1 MKRRDFL
8 HITAGG
14 MAMAA
19 AASLLPGCAATT
31 RSAAPHLPDGAT
43 LPVPGA
49 DGARILRYA
58 SLAPSS
64 HNSQP
69 WYVKP
74 LSPTEWVIGFDR
86 NRRLPVVD
94 PDGREMLLSLGCFTE
109 NLIRAAGALG
119 YGAEATVSAV
129 NLDCS
134 DIVLVNL
141 HKATP
146 DGYPLERM
154 TTRRTLRNKYLDTP
168 VTPEHLALLTAPLG
182 EDFAFIPRESPRAA
196 YLQQG
201 AVESFTRQTWDSHA
215 QRELARW
222 IRFSNR
228 EAESLRDGLTTATME
243 IDGLAGWWVRSFMN
257 KDDVTGESFRQKGID
272 GVARQAKQGG
282 GWLAITSGGGSPEQL
297 IAAGRRYEAML
308 LLLRELGI
316 AAHPMSQMLEEKPWR
331 QEIAGNLGLGDR
343 RVQFVVRL
351 GYVEQYPPPVSL
363 RRPVSGFVI
372 DPERTPSPPEK
383 HPA

>member
-1 MKRRDFL
+1 MKRREFMG
-8 HITAGG
+8 IAAGG
-14 MAMAA
+14 CALMATT
-19 AASLLPGCAATT
+19 SLNTGCAATT
-31 RSAAPHLPDGAT
+31 RPAALPLSKDAT
-43 LPVPGA
+43 LPVLGA

-109 NLIRAAGALG
+109 NLVRAAGALG
-119 YGAEATVSAV
+119 YSAEATVSAV

-141 HKATP
+141 QKATP
-146 DGYPLERM
+146 DGYPLERI
-154 TTRRTLRNKYLDTP
+154 TTRRTLRNKYLNTP
-168 VTPEHLALLTAPLG
+168 ITPEHLALLTAPLG
-182 EDFAFIPRESPRAA
+182 EYFGFIARESPTAA

-201 AVESFTRQTWDSHA
+201 AVEAFTQQTWDSHA
-215 QRELARW
+215 QRELAGW

-257 KDDVTGESFRQKGID
+257 KDDVTGESFREKGIE
-272 GVARQAKQGG
+272 GVAQQAKQGG
-282 GWLAITSGGGSPEQL
+282 GWLVITSDDNSPAEL
-297 IAAGRRYEAML
+297 IAAGRRYEAMF

-331 QEIAGNLGLGDR
+331 EEIAQHLGLGDR

-351 GYVEQYPPPVSL
+351 GYVAKYPQPVSL
-363 RRPVSGFVI
+363 RRPVSAFVI
-372 DPERTPSPPEK
+372 GPEQTPPQPRE
-383 HPA
+383 AI